1 MPIDPNIPLQAKGVQ
16 LESPMNQLGMMNEAM
31 KYNEMNRSIDTQNK
45 LRDLYSQGID
55 IGTPEGFKQVA
66 AIDPATALKLRT
78 DALQGQKLQGEI
90 KKTGLEVTAKDMEIQ
105 REKLGNLAFNPSDSN
120 IKAHL
125 EDSVLEGKLTP
136 QAAQQQW
143 QQVANLPLAQRTQHF
158 NDMSVSSQ
166 ERYKMQETM
175 RHNKTTEGIAGGHL
189 KLAQERLKQEI
200 ATEKLTPETTDLLA
214 QTYIKTGTLPPL
226 GMGKAAAGM
235 RQTILNRAAQIS
247 MGGVANPDGT
257 VKPSVSAEDAAS
269 NIVQNKSS
277 LIGNRASERTLG
289 TNLANI
295 VAAGSEAEKMISIA
309 ENYATK
315 INPTDFPIINAAGNY
330 VAKNSGD
337 PVQAGLATSLNSLVN
352 AYARAINPKGV
363 ATVSDK
369 THAREVIEA
378 KMSSGQFKEVF
389 NVMRQEMQAAQAAP
403 EEARAKIRGTSGKEK
418 SNLPAGVGADW
429 VLKTDANGNKAYVS
443 PDNSKFVEIK

>member
-1 MPIDPNIPLQAKGVQ
+1 MPIDPSIPLQAKGVQ

-55 IGTPEGFKQVA
+55 VGTPEGFKQVA

-90 KKTGLEVTAKDMEIQ
+90 KKTGLEITAKDMEIQ

-175 RHNKTTEGIAGGHL
+175 RHNRTTEGIAGGHL
-189 KLAQERLKQEI
+189 AIARQGLTQGTIPAGYRMTPAGTLEAIPGGPTTTPLAPKEVQAREAKYPLATQAVKTVEAKSDKLIADIETLKNHPGLDSI
-200 ATEKLTPETTDLLA
+200 
-214 QTYIKTGTLPPL
+214 TGTVYGRTPSVTAE
-226 GMGKAAAGM
+226 G
-235 RQTILNRAAQIS
+235 RAAQALYDSIVAR
-247 MGGVANPDGT
+247 GGFQELA
-257 VKPSVSAEDAAS
+257 AMRAAS
-269 NIVQNKSS
+269 PTGGALGNVSNQEGQQLKDAFGTLNRTQDASS
-277 LIGNRASERTLG
+277 LRTQLGRVADDVRGAKQRVREAYDMTYDYKASAPASGGDSGGGKADPLG
-289 TNLANI
+289 
-295 VAAGSEAEKMISIA
+295 
-309 ENYATK
+309 
-315 INPTDFPIINAAGNY
+315 
-330 VAKNSGD
+330 
-337 PVQAGLATSLNSLVN
+337 
-352 AYARAINPKGV
+352 
-363 ATVSDK
+363 
-369 THAREVIEA
+369 
-378 KMSSGQFKEVF
+378 
-389 NVMRQEMQAAQAAP
+389 
-403 EEARAKIRGTSGKEK
+403 IR
-418 SNLPAGVGADW
+418 
-429 VLKTDANGNKAYVS
+429 
-443 PDNSKFVEIK
+443 